1 MQHPDVSNR
10 AVSEW
15 LRRRLSIS
23 TGGALADPDDYACSV
38 DLVRMVDELLDDPD
52 DYEASVRAL
61 ERLCHNNSANNSG
74 PKSWNSGLYGGR

>member
-1 MQHPDVSNR
+1 MQHVDPGSSNR

-23 TGGALADPDDYACSV
+23 TGGGALAPDDYACSV

-61 ERLCHNNSANNSG
+61 ERLCDNKSATPQHHDNNDR
-74 PKSWNSGLYGGR
+74 KK